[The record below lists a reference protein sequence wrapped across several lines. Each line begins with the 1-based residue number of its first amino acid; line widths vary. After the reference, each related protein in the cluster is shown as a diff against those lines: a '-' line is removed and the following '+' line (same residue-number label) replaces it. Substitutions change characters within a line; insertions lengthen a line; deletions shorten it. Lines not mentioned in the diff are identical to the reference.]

1 MYNIQRHQKGSF
13 KTFLFNLQMFYKVMD
28 FICPPGYHHSGL
40 VVTCALGHMMTFSH
54 LPKTTSCHER
64 AVVIRGCAH

>member
-1 MYNIQRHQKGSF
+1 
-13 KTFLFNLQMFYKVMD
+13 MFGTCKVMD

-40 VVTCALGHMMTFSH
+40 MVTCALGHMMTFSH
-54 LPKTTSCHER
+54 LPKTASCHER